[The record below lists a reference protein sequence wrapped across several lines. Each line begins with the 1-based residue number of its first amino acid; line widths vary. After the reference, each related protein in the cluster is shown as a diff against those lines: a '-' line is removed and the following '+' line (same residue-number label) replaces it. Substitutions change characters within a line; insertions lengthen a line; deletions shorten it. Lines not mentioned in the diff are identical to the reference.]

1 MSAAGVTIR
10 TCPDGRSVFQWLY
23 EGAPDACVT
32 GNKPNTP
39 TVKVTNGPATD
50 YGNSPSGPTPD
61 VVYPVV
67 SPNGDDSATPPG
79 ADGTATTGR
88 RGGCCPDDEANCW
101 KCWVRDHWQ
110 WLLILA
116 LGLAAY
122 LTRKK

>member
-1 MSAAGVTIR
+1 MSAY
-10 TCPDGRSVFQWLY
+10 TCSYRGGPAFDSDY
-23 EGAPDACVT
+23 IPTGADCQLRADLP
-32 GNKPNTP
+32 KP
-39 TVKVTNGPATD
+39 TVKVSNGPATD

-67 SPNGDDSATPPG
+67 SPNGDDSATPPA

-88 RGGCCPDDEANCW
+88 PGGCCADGSADCW

>member
-1 MSAAGVTIR
+1 MDRFFCRYLRDTSATWFGSETVLDSR
-10 TCPDGRSVFQWLY
+10 TY
-23 EGAPDACVT
+23 ECR
-32 GNKPNTP
+32 PNEDRT

-67 SPNGDDSATPPG
+67 TPNGDDAATPPG
-79 ADGTATTGR
+79 ADGTATTGQP
-88 RGGCCPDDEANCW
+88 GGCCADGSADCW
-101 KCWVRDHWQ
+101 RCWIRDHWQ